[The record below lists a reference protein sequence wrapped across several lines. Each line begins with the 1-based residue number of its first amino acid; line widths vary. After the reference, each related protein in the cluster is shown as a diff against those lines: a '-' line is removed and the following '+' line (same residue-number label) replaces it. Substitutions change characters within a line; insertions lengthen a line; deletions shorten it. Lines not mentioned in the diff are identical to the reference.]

1 MLTQQILENEVRTT
15 ENQPQST
22 IALMPC
28 GVLFEDFFDTVGV
41 SLEVFRTEQTGG
53 WMFNYIEALQLV
65 GVQTVLIFVSAR
77 VSQTLCFKHEPTGA
91 KVCILPAPILHRS
104 FRYITRKISNRRFYR
119 HISSYLRSLDSYLIL
134 PLRLLAHELKQH
146 DINAIVFQD
155 YEYPSFDV
163 CVLLGKFIKMP
174 VFATF
179 QGGARQMSRLERP
192 IRPLALRASQGLII
206 GPQTEIQR
214 VQDKYQLLP
223 QQIAHIFNP
232 MDVTAW
238 HSIDRGEAR
247 TALGIPQ
254 NARVVIS
261 HGRIDIA
268 HKGLDI
274 LLETWQQICDERP
287 NQELCLLLVG
297 SGSDAPELQRRIA
310 AMQLTN
316 ILWINEY
323 IRDRDLIWQ
332 YLSAADIYVLAS
344 RREGFPVAP
353 IEAMACGIPVIAT
366 DVNGIRDIFNENE
379 LSGGIIVPREDPK
392 ALALALDRVLD
403 DETLRNQ
410 LGKQARKRAE
420 QAFSFETIARQMN
433 GFLFENPSLKR
444 AS

>member
-1 MLTQQILENEVRTT
+1 MLTKQISENEVETT
-15 ENQPQST
+15 MTQSQST

-28 GVLFEDFFDTVGV
+28 GILFEDFFDTVGV
-41 SLEVFRTEQTGG
+41 SIEVFRTEQTGG
-53 WMFNYIEALQLV
+53 WMFNYIEALQIV

-77 VSQTLCFKHEPTGA
+77 VSQTLSFKHEPTGA
-91 KVCILPAPILHRS
+91 KVCILPAPMLHRA
-104 FRYITRKISNRRFYR
+104 FRRIT
-119 HISSYLRSLDSYLIL
+119 HTLRIKGKGLCQSIDSYLIL
-134 PLRLLAHELKQH
+134 PLKLLAHELKQQ

-163 CVLLGKFIKMP
+163 CVLLGKLIKMP
-174 VFATF
+174 VFGTF
-179 QGGARQMSRLERP
+179 QGGTWQRSRLERP
-192 IRPLALRASQGLII
+192 IRPLALRASQGLMI

-214 VQDKYQLLP
+214 VKDKYKLLP

-238 HSIDRGEAR
+238 HSVDRLQAR
-247 TALGIPQ
+247 TELGIPH

-287 NQELCLLLVG
+287 NEELCLLLVG

-332 YLSAADIYVLAS
+332 YLSAADIYIMAS

-366 DVNGIRDIFNENE
+366 DVNGIRDIFNEDE
-379 LSGGIIVPREDPK
+379 LSGGIVVPREDPK

-403 DETLRNQ
+403 DETLRDQ

-433 GFLFENPSLKR
+433 DFLFQNPSLNTV
-444 AS
+444 S